1 MKFVRSLLFVL
12 LAAANCAA
20 SVNALE
26 CHVVPSDPSW
36 PTESVWK
43 SELASATPQVSEG
56 GKKHA
61 TYRIDAASVQDVID
75 AVKFASK
82 YGIRFSVLN
91 SGHDFHGRNDAPNG
105 LVLVVDRLKGARV
118 DTSYTATVAGVP
130 DVDYSSTTIKV
141 PAGKFENDAFITIG
155 AGWTTDGLNR
165 RLNSSNLVTLGAN
178 HDSVAIAGGW
188 AQNAG
193 HSPLSP
199 KYGLGADQVLEYK
212 VVTADGVLRVANA
225 VSNSDLFWALRGGGG
240 GTFGVVVEA

>member
-1 MKFVRSLLFVL
+1 M
-12 LAAANCAA
+12 
-20 SVNALE
+20 
-26 CHVVPSDPSW
+26 
-36 PTESVWK
+36 
-43 SELASATPQVSEG
+43 PQASEG

-61 TYRIDAASVQDVID
+61 TYRLDATNVQDVID

-82 YGIRFSVLN
+82 HGIRFSVLN

-105 LVLVVDRLKGARV
+105 LVLVVDRLKGARL
-118 DTSYTATVAGVP
+118 DTIYTPTTAGVSN
-130 DVDYSSTTIKV
+130 VDYSSTAIQA
-141 PAGKFENDAFITIG
+141 PAAKFASDAFITIG
-155 AGWTTDGLNR
+155 AGWTTDALNR

-212 VVTADGVLRVANA
+212 VVTADGVLRVANTA
-225 VSNSDLFWALRGGGG
+225 SNSDLFWALRGGGG
-240 GTFGVVVEA
+240 GTFGVVVEATIKTYQSPRVSSTQLLD